1 MADPRGAVVQDLAGG
16 LSLVVSPKVQYCAW
30 CCLACSSVGKRWRKG
45 RHLLSSSAGSTK
57 LRGEADSPGA
67 GQPCRGTF
75 TGWRD
80 GRELSQVQQREMQ
93 ILHLGRNN
101 PSHQYTLG

>member
-30 CCLACSSVGKRWRKG
+30 CCLACSSVGKHWRKG

-57 LRGEADSPGA
+57 LGGEADSPRSWAALQRDLHRLERWQRTVPSSAKGNA
-67 GQPCRGTF
+67 GPAPG
-75 TGWRD
+75 
-80 GRELSQVQQREMQ
+80 EE
-93 ILHLGRNN
+93 
-101 PSHQYTLG
+101 